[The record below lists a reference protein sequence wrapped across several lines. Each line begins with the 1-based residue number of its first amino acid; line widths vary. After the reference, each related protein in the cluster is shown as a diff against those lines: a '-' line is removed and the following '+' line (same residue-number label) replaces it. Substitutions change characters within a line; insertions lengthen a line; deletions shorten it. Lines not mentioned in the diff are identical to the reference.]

1 MKSMMRNHELLSKWI
16 PSTKTN
22 GSVLPHPCPV
32 ATVLYGEGHER
43 KFHWFDVP
51 PGQAIR
57 GLQARHENVARVY
70 MVTVETPAEY
80 HYTHD
85 RWSRMVNLH
94 APMEL
99 HG

>member
-1 MKSMMRNHELLSKWI
+1 LSKWI

-32 ATVLYGEGHER
+32 ATVLYGERPRAEIPLVRCAARSSH
-43 KFHWFDVP
+43 
-51 PGQAIR
+51 PG
-57 GLQARHENVARVY
+57 LLARHENVARVY

-85 RWSRMVNLH
+85 HWPRVVNLH
-94 APMEL
+94 APMEH

>member
-1 MKSMMRNHELLSKWI
+1 MNFCQNGFHQRRQMEAFYLI
-16 PSTKTN
+16 P
-22 GSVLPHPCPV
+22 VRLPQSFMV
-32 ATVLYGEGHER
+32 KGHER